1 MIVNKQKLKNKSDH
15 NNLENKPF
23 PREKKNDVVLFSMN
37 QIYKDNWVKKKLESN
52 WVNMIDM

>member
-23 PREKKNDVVLFSMN
+23 PRAKKQKTM
-37 QIYKDNWVKKKLESN
+37 
-52 WVNMIDM
+52 

>member
-23 PREKKNDVVLFSMN
+23 PRAKKKNDVVRFSIN

-52 WVNMIDM
+52 